1 MIPAWIL
8 KVGFPFIMII
18 TGTVNTISAKFMNTL
33 KAKGTNPPNVHLFV
47 HPLFQTSLMFFG
59 EMLCFFA
66 FHVLASNRFCRKF
79 VGNERKVVKN
89 EQEGL
94 DPMNDQQQQDQ
105 VNVTYSPLIWC
116 IPAFFDLVSTTM
128 LFIGLS
134 WTFAPSYQM
143 LRGSVTV
150 FTGFFSVIFL
160 KSKLKLHH
168 WLGIIVVVMGLALV
182 GLGDYLYEK
191 NVFDEN
197 YVLASDLL
205 IIIAQ
210 IFSALQFII
219 EEHFLKEYKTPPL
232 QAVGYEGL
240 FGFTM
245 VSLAYIIFYYVPWN
259 PSITTTQAAQD
270 HPRFEDIA
278 DAITMLGNNWHI
290 PLFAFVFVISVGAF
304 NFAGLAITN
313 KSNATT
319 RKILDNIRIML
330 IWAISLLIPNW
341 QTFQWKQLLG
351 YVILIVGTN
360 IYYKTYALCKQ
371 CFRNYFKPGD
381 AGDEDNDA
389 DNDEDN
395 DIDDDGH
402 SYDIVGDEGGV
413 AQEEGAPVFGRANF

>member
-8 KVGFPFIMII
+8 KIGFPFIMII

-33 KAKGTNPPNVHLFV
+33 RAKGTNPSNVHLFV
-47 HPLFQTSLMFFG
+47 HPLFQTGLMFFG

-79 VGNERKVVKN
+79 VVNERKLVDN
-89 EQEGL
+89 EQERLHGI
-94 DPMNDQQQQDQ
+94 NGRQQQNQ
-105 VNVTYSPLIWC
+105 VNVTNSPLIWC

-128 LFIGLS
+128 LFIALS

-150 FTGFFSVIFL
+150 FTGVFSVIFL

-168 WLGIIVVVMGLALV
+168 WLGIAVVVMGLTLV
-182 GLGDYLYEK
+182 GLADYLYGTKE
-191 NVFDEN
+191 NVSVKEN

-232 QAVGYEGL
+232 QAVGCEGV
-240 FGFTM
+240 FGFAM

-259 PSITTTQAAQD
+259 PSITTTQATQD

-304 NFAGLAITN
+304 NFAGLTITD

-319 RKILDNIRIML
+319 RKVLDNIRIML

-341 QTFQWKQLLG
+341 QKFQWKQLLG

-360 IYYKTYALCKQ
+360 IYYKTYTLCKQ
-371 CFRNYFKPGD
+371 CFRKCFKTGD
-381 AGDEDNDA
+381 AGDEDNDI
-389 DNDEDN
+389 DND
-395 DIDDDGH
+395 GH
-402 SYDIVGDEGGV
+402 TYDMVGDEGGV
-413 AQEEGAPVFGRANF
+413 AQEEGMPVVGRANF